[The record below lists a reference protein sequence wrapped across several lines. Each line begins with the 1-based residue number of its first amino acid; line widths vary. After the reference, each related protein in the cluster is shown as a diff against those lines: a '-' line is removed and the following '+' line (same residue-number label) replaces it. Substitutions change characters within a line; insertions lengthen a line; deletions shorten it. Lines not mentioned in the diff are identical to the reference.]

1 MNTINLNTPTSWIE
15 LNNKQL
21 KFVSKLFMSE
31 FASIQSRFLTH
42 ALIFFT
48 KIKIKQVNS
57 LSYRLK
63 VPKHLS
69 FQISTSLLLSITNL
83 LQWLLDEVTEI
94 KPLRSI
100 AFAKP
105 VHYRLHNTNFEVFLA
120 AENYYIAFEQ
130 TKDTVHLNNL
140 IACLYYLPLQKFN
153 EKKIVKR
160 GKYFSFVPIH
170 VKYTVFLWYS
180 GFRYL
185 VSNKCP
191 DLFHSNKKSSNQAK
205 LIIKDHILG
214 LIRGLTEGDVT
225 KTNNIYKT
233 DTWTALYELDAKAKE
248 GREFR
253 ENYPQKI

>member
-1 MNTINLNTPTSWIE
+1 MNTINLTTPANWLE
-15 LNNKQL
+15 LSNKQL

-31 FASIQSRFLTH
+31 FASAQTSFLTL

-48 KIKIKQVNS
+48 KIKIKETGS

-63 VPKHLS
+63 VPKQKS
-69 FQISTSLLLSITNL
+69 FRISASLLLTITST

-105 VHYRLHNTNFEVFLA
+105 VNYRLHNTNFEVFLA

-130 TKDTVHLNNL
+130 TKDPVHLNNL
-140 IACLYYLPLQKFN
+140 VACLYYLPLQKFN
-153 EKKIVKR
+153 EKKIQKR
-160 GKYFSFVPIH
+160 SRYFTLVPLH

-180 GFRYL
+180 GFRYI
-185 VSNKCP
+185 VSKKCP
-191 DLFHSNKKSSNQAK
+191 DLFSSNKKASNQAK
-205 LIIKDHILG
+205 IVIKDHILG

-253 ENYPQKI
+253 EKNPQKK

>member
-1 MNTINLNTPTSWIE
+1 MNTINLITPTNWLDLS
-15 LNNKQL
+15 NKQL

-31 FASIQSRFLTH
+31 FASARTNFLTH

-48 KIKIKQVNS
+48 KIKIKQVDS

-63 VPKHLS
+63 VPKHIS
-69 FQISTSLLLSITNL
+69 FQISASLLLTITSN
-83 LQWLLDEVTEI
+83 LQWLLDEVTEV

-105 VHYRLHNTNFEVFLA
+105 VNYRLHNTNFEVFLA
-120 AENYYIAFEQ
+120 VENYYIAFEQ
-130 TKDTVHLNNL
+130 TKDPVHLNNL

-153 EKKIVKR
+153 EKKIQKR
-160 GKYFSFVPIH
+160 GKYFKFVPIH
-170 VKYTVFLWYS
+170 IKYTVFLWYS
-180 GFRYL
+180 GFRYI
-185 VSNKCP
+185 VSQKCP
-191 DLFHSNKKSSNQAK
+191 DLFSSNKKSSSQSK
-205 LIIKDHILG
+205 IVIKDHILG

-233 DTWTALYELDAKAKE
+233 GTWTALYELDAKAKE

-253 ENYPQKI
+253 EKNPQKK